1 MRKLSLLCRSC
12 VLLFAA
18 SAGLAQQQPTSTTS
32 VDAQVLEPGKP
43 IERQISGGETHAY
56 KIALNAGQYLD
67 AAVNQ
72 RGIDVVVRV
81 FAPEG
86 EKIADIDSP
95 NGKQGDE
102 PVALA
107 AKATGTYRIEVSSLE
122 KVTTGPA
129 GRYEIRI
136 NEILS
141 AEQYAARLAEKK
153 QRRDAVIAA
162 LKATAIPIN
171 TVEAGNGFED
181 LKPLKRIFKD
191 VRFVGLGEET
201 HGTRESF
208 NSSTACSNSW

>member
-81 FAPEG
+81 
-86 EKIADIDSP
+86 
-95 NGKQGDE
+95 
-102 PVALA
+102 
-107 AKATGTYRIEVSSLE
+107 
-122 KVTTGPA
+122 
-129 GRYEIRI
+129 
-136 NEILS
+136 
-141 AEQYAARLAEKK
+141 
-153 QRRDAVIAA
+153 
-162 LKATAIPIN
+162 
-171 TVEAGNGFED
+171 
-181 LKPLKRIFKD
+181 
-191 VRFVGLGEET
+191 
-201 HGTRESF
+201 
-208 NSSTACSNSW
+208 